1 MAVIYV
7 FIEGKEGC
15 WKVHSCL
22 EAHKLGKDDIGLV
35 VIDTPIDNSAIYAD
49 VDDVINFV
57 QVERWS
63 KNWPSLVFVQR
74 FLFCPFL
81 FYKLKFYSTNL
92 DLILNSSRSKDTVV
106 SLL

>member
-15 WKVHSCL
+15 SEYMFWKQISKYIYADKLCIIGCAGIRKVHSCL

-63 KNWPSLVFVQR
+63 KN
-74 FLFCPFL
+74 
-81 FYKLKFYSTNL
+81 
-92 DLILNSSRSKDTVV
+92 
-106 SLL
+106 